1 MDKINTH
8 CRACSAALSNFFDFG
23 KTTVAHHLEQVHEKS
38 CIFCDIRISK
48 CSNCA
53 LIQLLDSPPQE
64 TFYSNYR
71 VLSSWKKDPHMSDC
85 AVRLK
90 GLLGGNVNA
99 KILELGCNDGLFL
112 DHLRNI
118 GFESVIGCEPAR
130 DAYESAIS
138 RGLKIENSYFNNLT
152 VNNLIEKYGK
162 FDAIVARQVLEHI
175 SDIPSFFNGMKAI
188 ANEGCAFLIDVPDF
202 EFSMKWNDYSA
213 LWEEH
218 VNLFTETSIS
228 KIASDY
234 NFVVKDL
241 KKYDF
246 CGQTISICG
255 MIHSDRENA
264 SEQVH
269 IDSESHDDILFQNYV
284 SRFPKLK
291 SQVASWISETIKDKK
306 LVLYGAGNRSN
317 TFVNLFSISK
327 YISHWCDDQK
337 GKIGFYMPGSDLKIH
352 SSSILLDTCPSVCL
366 LGVNAENEHAI
377 IAAHSEYL
385 SKGGIFYS
393 INPPSEFLLP
403 ALCT

>member
-1 MDKINTH
+1 MDNFNPH
-8 CRACSAALSNFFDFG
+8 CRACSAVLPSFYDFG
-23 KTTVAHHLEQVHEKS
+23 KTTVAHHLEEARQKAS
-38 CIFCDIRISK
+38 FFCDIRISK
-48 CSNCA
+48 CSNCG
-53 LIQLLDSPPQE
+53 LVQLLDSPPQE

-85 AVRLK
+85 AKRLRD
-90 GLLGGNVNA
+90 LLRGNIHA

-112 DHLRNI
+112 EHLKGL
-118 GFESVIGCEPAR
+118 GFQSVVGCEPAR
-130 DAYESAIS
+130 DAYESAILK
-138 RGLKIENSYFNNLT
+138 GLKIENSYFNSVT
-152 VNNLIEKYGK
+152 VNSLIEKYGK

-175 SDIPSFFNGMKAI
+175 SDIPSFFNGMKTI
-188 ANEGCAFLIDVPDF
+188 ANKGCAFLIDVPDF

-228 KIASDY
+228 SIASVH

-246 CGQTISICG
+246 CGQSISICG
-255 MIHSDRENA
+255 T
-264 SEQVH
+264 
-269 IDSESHDDILFQNYV
+269 IDSEKKPAAEQLDADSGSQDNTLFQNYV

-291 SQVASWISETIKDKK
+291 SRVASWVSETIKDKK

-317 TFVNLFSISK
+317 TFVNLFSINE

-366 LGVNAENEHAI
+366 LGVNAENELAI
-377 IAAHSEYL
+377 IAKHSEYL
-385 SKGGIFYS
+385 SRGGVFYS